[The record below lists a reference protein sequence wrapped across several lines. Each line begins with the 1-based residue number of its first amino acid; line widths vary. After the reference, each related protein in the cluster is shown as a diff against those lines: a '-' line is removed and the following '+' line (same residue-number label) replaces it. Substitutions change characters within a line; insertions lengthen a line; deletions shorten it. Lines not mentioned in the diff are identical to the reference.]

1 MVLTPCSF
9 TTYKHVSNICF
20 GNHHPHVQDCYNYFS
35 NMLRCGTAWFRNVK
49 SVEDPQENRKTICTN
64 YQRKFR
70 RTDDPVESRRVTELS
85 NVIPLGAAGQGEDVC
100 A

>member
-1 MVLTPCSF
+1 
-9 TTYKHVSNICF
+9 
-20 GNHHPHVQDCYNYFS
+20 
-35 NMLRCGTAWFRNVK
+35 MLRCETAWFSSFK
-49 SVEDPQENRKTICTN
+49 CVEDPRENREAILTN

-70 RTDDPVESRRVTELS
+70 RTDDPVESRRVTELA

>member
-1 MVLTPCSF
+1 
-9 TTYKHVSNICF
+9 
-20 GNHHPHVQDCYNYFS
+20 
-35 NMLRCGTAWFRNVK
+35 MLRCETAWFSNVK
-49 SVEDPQENRKTICTN
+49 SGEDPRENRKAIRAN